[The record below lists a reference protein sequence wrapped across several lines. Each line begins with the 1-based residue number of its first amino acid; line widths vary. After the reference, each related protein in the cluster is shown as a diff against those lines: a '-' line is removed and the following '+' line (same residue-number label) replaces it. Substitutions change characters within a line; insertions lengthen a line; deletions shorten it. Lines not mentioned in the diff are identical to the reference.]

1 MIEENKIN
9 KNKTID
15 ALPIPEDAVILKTKN
30 ILDSSQLALLGIKE
44 IIKQRGINLK
54 VKKKR
59 DLTELDCVFEINN
72 FSIQVVYAGFTS
84 DQIIIPLKR
93 WYKINNAPQ
102 IILAANIDEES
113 NIVFFKGIMTA
124 KEFINIYLKK
134 NAKGQSF
141 EIPFSEFKG
150 GINRLLSFVQ
160 ILESEALSRKG
171 ISRNIDFLES
181 LLKKSGLSRKNI
193 SIAIAAAGVIIF
205 GPSIFRPRLLGNIA
219 SVPLS
224 QIQITKYTRG
234 INSEKSLNLC
244 LVTPNVL
251 FDKSTST
258 QIAKTSIN
266 KPLIFSPDPLN
277 QISITKN
284 GNLLWSRNA
293 SFNKKINE
301 PIPWP
306 IKPINPKE
314 EYVLNIR
321 PAGTVVG
328 ESANIILRAEPE
340 TSFKKLEKIIENLG
354 DNPGDWSKEINK
366 LIKQDSNAALALL
379 FSDKAPQ
386 SKIINKARRLILE
399 REGCL

>member
-15 ALPIPEDAVILKTKN
+15 ALPIPEDAVILKSKN
-30 ILDSSQLALLGIKE
+30 ILDASQLALLGIKE

-54 VKKKR
+54 VKKRR
-59 DLTELDCVFEINN
+59 DLTELDCIFEINN
-72 FSIQVVYAGFTS
+72 FSIQVVFAGFSS

-113 NIVFFKGIMTA
+113 NIVCFKGIMTS
-124 KEFINIYLKK
+124 KEFINIFLKK

-141 EIPFSEFKG
+141 EIPLSEFKG

-160 ILESEALSRKG
+160 ILESEALSSKG

-181 LLKKSGLSRKNI
+181 LLKKLGLSRKNI
-193 SIAIAAAGVIIF
+193 SIVIAAAGVIIF

-219 SVPLS
+219 SVPFS
-224 QIQITKYTRG
+224 KTQITKDTRG
-234 INSEKSLNLC
+234 IGKDKSQKLC
-244 LVTPNVL
+244 LFTPTFL
-251 FDKSTST
+251 FDKSTSA

-277 QISITKN
+277 QISIIKD

-306 IKPINPKE
+306 IKAIKPNE
-314 EYVLNIR
+314 EYVLSFR
-321 PAGTVVG
+321 PAGAVVG
-328 ESANIILRAEPE
+328 ESANIILRAEPK

-354 DNPGDWSKEINK
+354 DNSGDWSKEINI
-366 LIKQDSNAALALL
+366 LIKQDTNAALALL